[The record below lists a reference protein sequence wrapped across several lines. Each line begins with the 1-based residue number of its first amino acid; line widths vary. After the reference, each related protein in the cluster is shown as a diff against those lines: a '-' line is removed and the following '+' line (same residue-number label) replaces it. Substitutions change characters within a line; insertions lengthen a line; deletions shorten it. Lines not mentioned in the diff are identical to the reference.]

1 MVPQRRRRPAGA
13 ATFRL
18 ADENGVPPLV
28 LGGLGVGMNVAVF
41 VAIAVVLV
49 ATVVGLL
56 LAG

>member
-1 MVPQRRRRPAGA
+1 V
-13 ATFRL
+13 

-28 LGGLGVGMNVAVF
+28 LGGLRVGMNVAVF
-41 VAIAVVLV
+41 VAIAVALV